1 MAKHTRHAVR
11 AGVFMVISL
20 ALILTVIIVIV
31 GSGELFAPQQ
41 EVHVAFS
48 LRDDIGGL
56 RPGDDVR
63 LGGFKI
69 GSIKWIHP
77 GTDRASGKTGNLI
90 AFTVP
95 SRHSLHKDAHVVIQ
109 TTLTGASSLNV
120 DELGTGDLWTPDDP
134 PIIGHAGSF
143 AALQNKLA
151 EMGPKIDRI
160 LDGAADAMP
169 KVNADLTKFGQT
181 ADAFTDTGH
190 KASALVGDVHQ
201 RVPSIMDQYHDLV
214 AHVVRMV
221 DVVHDFIGPST
232 GDFHGTLADVH
243 NITSGI
249 KGNLPDILSSTKTIL
264 RRVDTSVG
272 KADDALTDVRAT
284 VANTKDISAT
294 VRSVITDNK
303 SKLDSMVSGLKTTSD
318 NLKNASAEIRRSP
331 WRLLYKPGPDEV
343 ANLNIYDSARQFA
356 DGANAM
362 SDAAEALRDSLKDPN
377 ADPRDIKKLVE
388 KLDDSFNHF
397 QEVEKKL
404 WAEVKP

>member
-11 AGVFMVISL
+11 AGVFMIVSV
-20 ALILTVIIVIV
+20 ALILAIIVVIV
-31 GSGELFAPQQ
+31 GSGELFAPKQ
-41 EVHVAFS
+41 EVRVAFG
-48 LRDDIGGL
+48 LKDDIGGL

-77 GTDRASGKTGNLI
+77 GTDPVSGKTGNLI
-90 AFTVP
+90 DFTVP
-95 SRHSLHKDAHVVIQ
+95 SKYALHKNAHVVIQ
-109 TTLTGASSLNV
+109 TTLTGASTLNI
-120 DELGTGDLWTPDDP
+120 DDLGSGEQWTQADG
-134 PIIGHAGSF
+134 PIIGTAGSF
-143 AALQNKLA
+143 VALQNKLA
-151 EMGPKIDRI
+151 QIGPKIDRI

-201 RVPSIMDQYHDLV
+201 RVPALTDQYRELV
-214 AHVVRMV
+214 AHIVRMV
-221 DVVHDFIGPST
+221 DVVHDFIGPTT

-243 NITSGI
+243 EITTGI
-249 KGNLPDILSSTKTIL
+249 KGNLPDILSSTKSIL
-264 RRVDTSVG
+264 RRVDTSVA
-272 KADDALTDVRAT
+272 KADDALTDIRAT
-284 VANTKDISAT
+284 VSNTKDVSAT
-294 VRSVITDNK
+294 VRSVITDNR
-303 SKLDSMVSGLKTTSD
+303 SKLDSMVAGLKTTSD

-388 KLDDSFNHF
+388 KLDESFAHF
-397 QEVEKKL
+397 QDVEKKL
-404 WAEVKP
+404 WTEVRP